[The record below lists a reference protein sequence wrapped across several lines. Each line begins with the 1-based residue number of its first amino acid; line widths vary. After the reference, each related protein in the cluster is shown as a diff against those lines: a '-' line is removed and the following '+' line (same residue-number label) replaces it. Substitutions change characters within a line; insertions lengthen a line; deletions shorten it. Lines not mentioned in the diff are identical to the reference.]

1 VRASPASRLRQCLA
15 LLVRCQLAWPAHVNA
30 RCLGSRRPTLAS
42 ASLNQLSF
50 KLRKPAQDR
59 EHEPAVR
66 VVVSA
71 QVSAS
76 DLNPAPRLAISS
88 SVLSKS
94 RAAERTMDSMRVVI
108 HFVIVQLAL
117 QVRGVPK
124 KYPIKVLPP
133 DCSDETLY
141 ERM

>member
-1 VRASPASRLRQCLA
+1 
-15 LLVRCQLAWPAHVNA
+15 VNA